1 MSSEEKMVSQ
11 LKTYLI
17 LSKTLGPSY
26 VLKQEKRK
34 HIFEA
39 IRLYHDN
46 KNIAQ
51 ISVNLLELLVD
62 KTQDKEVFSEIMENF
77 GNIAALVSTN
87 KTDVEFSRNFIS
99 LVAKIT
105 EKDKTV
111 IQQLNDL
118 AYERTFWEIQNQ
130 HVKNKHIQDLF
141 EIISDILGIKKRIMK
156 IKPEPQWDSTPE
168 KDNLAAMPYANLTL
182 QFSDCD
188 STTSNDNSSLENSDP
203 LSNADSIEFITNQ
216 DSFNLDSDKEKKME
230 EHLVNNVGSRDSVDG
245 LTSNHATCDSD
256 SEDED
261 DSSATAVN
269 SFITSREG
277 KSKRYTARRFHEL
290 QILRAQRKQKLIE
303 YQEVLSKQEW
313 DYVQLQDERQTLSNE
328 NTSEMMSFLEAGEKF
343 DKEIKKLKHENEMLE
358 IKEKDMSED
367 ANTLLSEMDNIQTLK
382 NEKKMQFKK
391 LKAIV
396 TRQMSKAREHY
407 NSITNHLEATK
418 CELTNVQCRLLDT
431 ESKLTATQKE

>member
-1 MSSEEKMVSQ
+1 MSLLKKRRLFCDLVASQDNGSSTALQSESTFGDSLDRSIHREFDGSWEPITSEGSGWSLGEGDEHVLVNWEEKFKEQSLELVDQKSLTEVSSYQSTEGTDSLIRMTKMPSLSSASMSSEEKMVSQ

-87 KTDVEFSRNFIS
+87 KTDVVFSRNFIS

-118 AYERTFWEIQNQ
+118 AYERTFLEIQNQ

-156 IKPEPQWDSTPE
+156 IKPEPQ
-168 KDNLAAMPYANLTL
+168 
-182 QFSDCD
+182 
-188 STTSNDNSSLENSDP
+188 
-203 LSNADSIEFITNQ
+203 
-216 DSFNLDSDKEKKME
+216 
-230 EHLVNNVGSRDSVDG
+230 
-245 LTSNHATCDSD
+245 
-256 SEDED
+256 
-261 DSSATAVN
+261 
-269 SFITSREG
+269 
-277 KSKRYTARRFHEL
+277 
-290 QILRAQRKQKLIE
+290 
-303 YQEVLSKQEW
+303 
-313 DYVQLQDERQTLSNE
+313 
-328 NTSEMMSFLEAGEKF
+328 
-343 DKEIKKLKHENEMLE
+343 
-358 IKEKDMSED
+358 
-367 ANTLLSEMDNIQTLK
+367 
-382 NEKKMQFKK
+382 
-391 LKAIV
+391 
-396 TRQMSKAREHY
+396 
-407 NSITNHLEATK
+407 
-418 CELTNVQCRLLDT
+418 
-431 ESKLTATQKE
+431 

>member
-290 QILRAQRKQKLIE
+290 QILRDQRKQKLIE
-303 YQEVLSKQEW
+303 YKEVLSKQE
-313 DYVQLQDERQTLSNE
+313 
-328 NTSEMMSFLEAGEKF
+328 
-343 DKEIKKLKHENEMLE
+343 
-358 IKEKDMSED
+358 
-367 ANTLLSEMDNIQTLK
+367 
-382 NEKKMQFKK
+382 
-391 LKAIV
+391 
-396 TRQMSKAREHY
+396 
-407 NSITNHLEATK
+407 
-418 CELTNVQCRLLDT
+418 
-431 ESKLTATQKE
+431 